1 MLSDIYKNSM
11 GSQMS
16 HQLSDYLNA
25 INVSKEPLLDV
36 SESYTKQSYPPFVVT
51 RCLSY
56 FPDTLFAANE
66 MNTRPLIDSKMHFD
80 FLRGAV
86 RPRKRFSKWLKRED
100 DSRVAALV
108 EYYGISSR
116 KAREALPV
124 LSESDLEEIV
134 AAVDKGGRSK

>member
-1 MLSDIYKNSM
+1 V
-11 GSQMS
+11 S

-25 INVSKEPLLDV
+25 INVNKEPLLDE

-66 MNTRPLIDSKMHFD
+66 MNTRPHLDSKMHFD

-86 RPRKRFSKWLKRED
+86 RPRKRFSKWLKREND
-100 DSRVAALV
+100 ERVQALI
-108 EYYGISSR
+108 EYYGFSAK
-116 KAREALPV
+116 KAREALTV
-124 LSESDLEEIV
+124 LTETQVSQIMD
-134 AAVDKGGRSK
+134 AVSKGGKP

>member
-1 MLSDIYKNSM
+1 MT
-11 GSQMS
+11 
-16 HQLSDYLNA
+16 HTLSDYLNA
-25 INVSKEPLLDV
+25 INVSKEPLLDT

-108 EYYGISSR
+108 EYYGMSSR
-116 KAREALPV
+116 KAREALSV
-124 LSESDLEEIV
+124 LSDADLEEIV

>member
-1 MLSDIYKNSM
+1 MT
-11 GSQMS
+11 
-16 HQLSDYLNA
+16 HTLSDYLNA
-25 INVSKEPLLDV
+25 INVSKEPLLDI

-108 EYYGISSR
+108 EYYGMSSR
-116 KAREALPV
+116 KAREALSV
-124 LSESDLEEIV
+124 LSEADLEEIV

>member
-1 MLSDIYKNSM
+1 VT
-11 GSQMS
+11 
-16 HQLSDYLNA
+16 HTLSDYLNA
-25 INVSKEPLLDV
+25 INVSKEPLLDS

-108 EYYGISSR
+108 EYYGMSSR
-116 KAREALPV
+116 KAREALSV
-124 LSESDLEEIV
+124 LSEADLEEIV

>member
-1 MLSDIYKNSM
+1 MT
-11 GSQMS
+11 
-16 HQLSDYLNA
+16 HTLSDYLNA
-25 INVSKEPLLDV
+25 INVSKEPLLDS
-36 SESYTKQSYPPFVVT
+36 SESYMKQSYPPFVVT

>member
-25 INVSKEPLLDV
+25 INVSKEPLLDI

-86 RPRKRFSKWLKRED
+86 RPRKRFSKWLKR
-100 DSRVAALV
+100 RT
-108 EYYGISSR
+108 
-116 KAREALPV
+116 
-124 LSESDLEEIV
+124 IV
-134 AAVDKGGRSK
+134 VWRL

>member
-1 MLSDIYKNSM
+1 MT
-11 GSQMS
+11 
-16 HQLSDYLNA
+16 HTLSDYLNA
-25 INVSKEPLLDV
+25 INVSKEPLLDI

>member
-1 MLSDIYKNSM
+1 MT
-11 GSQMS
+11 
-16 HQLSDYLNA
+16 HTLSDYLNA
-25 INVSKEPLLDV
+25 INVSKEPLLDS

>member
-1 MLSDIYKNSM
+1 MT
-11 GSQMS
+11 
-16 HQLSDYLNA
+16 HTLSDYLNA
-25 INVSKEPLLDV
+25 INVSKEPLLD
-36 SESYTKQSYPPFVVT
+36 SSDSYTKQSYPPFVVT

>member
-1 MLSDIYKNSM
+1 MT
-11 GSQMS
+11 
-16 HQLSDYLNA
+16 HTLSDYLNA
-25 INVSKEPLLDV
+25 INVSKEPLLDT

-108 EYYGISSR
+108 EYYGMSSR
-116 KAREALPV
+116 KAREALSV
-124 LSESDLEEIV
+124 LSEADLEEIV

>member
-1 MLSDIYKNSM
+1 MT
-11 GSQMS
+11 
-16 HQLSDYLNA
+16 HTLSDYLNA
-25 INVSKEPLLDV
+25 INVSKEPLLDS
-36 SESYTKQSYPPFVVT
+36 SESYTKQSYPSFVVT

-108 EYYGISSR
+108 EYYGMSSR
-116 KAREALPV
+116 KAREALSV
-124 LSESDLEEIV
+124 LSEADLEEIV

>member
-1 MLSDIYKNSM
+1 V
-11 GSQMS
+11 S

-25 INVSKEPLLDV
+25 INVNKEPLLDE

-66 MNTRPLIDSKMHFD
+66 MNTRPHLDSKMHFD

-86 RPRKRFSKWLKRED
+86 RPRKRFSKWLKREED
-100 DSRVAALV
+100 DRIAALV
-108 EYYGISSR
+108 EYYGISTR
-116 KAREALPV
+116 KAREAILV
-124 LSESDLEEIV
+124 LSEEQIGDIV
-134 AAVDKGGRSK
+134 AAVAKGGK

>member
-1 MLSDIYKNSM
+1 
-11 GSQMS
+11 MS

-25 INVSKEPLLDV
+25 INVNKEPLLDE

-66 MNTRPLIDSKMHFD
+66 MNTRPHLDSKMHFD

-86 RPRKRFSKWLKRED
+86 RPRKRFSKWLKREED
-100 DSRVAALV
+100 DRIAALV
-108 EYYGISSR
+108 EYYGISTR
-116 KAREALPV
+116 KAREAILV
-124 LSESDLEEIV
+124 LSEEQIGDIV
-134 AAVDKGGRSK
+134 AAVAKGGK